1 MGLDNTSESYLF
13 TSNLK
18 ELSGAILHKSVFAL
32 RLACLTEIQKQLS
45 IKLPILLD
53 SPRGKEIDIDNIKKM
68 IEILNR
74 DFSDNQIIIASIYEY
89 DLADTNKIEIFDHLI
104 E

>member
-1 MGLDNTSESYLF
+1 MF

-32 RLACLTEIQKQLS
+32 RLACLSEIQKQLS
-45 IKLPILLD
+45 IKLPIILD
-53 SPRGKEIDIDNIKKM
+53 SPRGKEIDLENIEKM

-74 DFSDNQIIIASIYEY
+74 DFADNQIIIASIFEY
-89 DLADTNKIEIFDHLI
+89 NLPETNKIEIFDRLI

>member
-1 MGLDNTSESYLF
+1 MPIFTPIIRDSY
-13 TSNLK
+13 
-18 ELSGAILHKSVFAL
+18 I
-32 RLACLTEIQKQLS
+32 
-45 IKLPILLD
+45 IKLPIILD

-74 DFSDNQIIIASIYEY
+74 DFSDNQITIASIYDY